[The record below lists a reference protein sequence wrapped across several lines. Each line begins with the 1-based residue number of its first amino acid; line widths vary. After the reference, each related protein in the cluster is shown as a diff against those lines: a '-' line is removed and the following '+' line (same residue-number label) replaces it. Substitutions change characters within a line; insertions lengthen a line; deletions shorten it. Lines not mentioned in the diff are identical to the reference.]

1 MALSSL
7 QQLEAHD
14 AFVSRHIGPSP
25 DEVQHMLA
33 TLGLTSLDDLI
44 DRAIP
49 ATIRQHEPLAL
60 PPALSEVEALAALRA
75 KADRNTVLTSLIG
88 CGYHDTITPG
98 VILRNILESP
108 AWYTA
113 YTPYQPEISQGRL
126 EALLNFQ
133 TMCTDLSGMDIANAS
148 LLDEATAAAEAMAM
162 LHRVHKKPPNT
173 FVVDARCHPQ
183 TIDVVRVRA
192 EPLGI
197 DIVVADPSTEPL
209 EGVYGLL
216 VQYPGTDGTV
226 ESLEPIVSRAHEAG
240 ALVAVAADVLAL
252 VLLQSPGSAGADCV
266 IGSTQ
271 RFGVPMG
278 FGGPHA
284 AFMATR
290 DAFKRSLPGRLVGVS
305 VDSQGRTAYRLA
317 LQTREQHIRREKAT
331 SNICTAQVLLSVIA
345 SMYAVYHG
353 PAGLRRIA
361 ERVHRLTSILVSGLR
376 AGGVEVLTS

>member
-33 TLGLTSLDDLI
+33 TLGLASLDDLI

-60 PPALSEVEALAALRA
+60 PAALSEVEALAALRA
-75 KADRNTVLTSLIG
+75 KADRNMVLTSLIG

-133 TMCTDLSGMDIANAS
+133 TMCADLSGMDIANAS

-183 TIDVVRVRA
+183 TIDVRA
-192 EPLGI
+192 RAGRAVGHRGRRRRP
-197 DIVVADPSTEPL
+197 
-209 EGVYGLL
+209 
-216 VQYPGTDGTV
+216 V
-226 ESLEPIVSRAHEAG
+226 E
-240 ALVAVAADVLAL
+240 
-252 VLLQSPGSAGADCV
+252 
-266 IGSTQ
+266 
-271 RFGVPMG
+271 
-278 FGGPHA
+278 
-284 AFMATR
+284 
-290 DAFKRSLPGRLVGVS
+290 
-305 VDSQGRTAYRLA
+305 RTARRRLWRCWCNIPA
-317 LQTREQHIRREKAT
+317 PTARSNRSSPSCNGPTRPARWSRSRQTCSRWCCCNRPARP
-331 SNICTAQVLLSVIA
+331 VPIA
-345 SMYAVYHG
+345 
-353 PAGLRRIA
+353 
-361 ERVHRLTSILVSGLR
+361 
-376 AGGVEVLTS
+376 